1 MLTDIDECAEELH
14 TCKLGMQGGMT
25 CVNVPGS
32 FRCEC
37 LPGFAKEGTICKGQY
52 FKGGI
57 YTWIF
62 ENRVRKKKKTHS
74 TTWQFKT
81 KRSFKGRLIPL
92 SCQVS

>member
-52 FKGGI
+52 FKG
-57 YTWIF
+57 IF
-62 ENRVRKKKKTHS
+62 IPGFLKTGLAKKTTHS

-81 KRSFKGRLIPL
+81 KRPFKGRLIPL
-92 SCQVS
+92 SCQVG